1 MKLVCQGKLDRVWA
15 AALEDACP
23 LLPNMHAYFRT
34 HYNRTCPRRVGFPTG
49 GRRPAVAARPG

>member
-34 HYNRTCPRRVGFPTG
+34 HYNRT
-49 GRRPAVAARPG
+49 